1 MSEEQEDAVALRAEA
16 ALRELLPMADIPLQ
30 VSVEVSR
37 IRLRVKDIV
46 QLELGSVIELKKNS
60 GEPFEICINGVLVG
74 RGEVVAVEQLS
85 GIRIVE
91 VQKSGSLSL

>member
-1 MSEEQEDAVALRAEA
+1 MSEQQEDAVALRAEA
-16 ALRELLPMADIPLQ
+16 ELRELLPMLDIPVQ
-30 VSVEVSR
+30 ISVEVGR

-46 QLELGSVIELKKNS
+46 QLGAGSVIELKKNS
-60 GEPFEICINGVLVG
+60 GEPFEICINGVVAG

-91 VQKSGSLSL
+91 VQKPGSMA